1 MSKIWKGLDTV
12 MDALT
17 TIGMIGIAVICIIQI
32 IARFIFK
39 RSIIW
44 ANEASCFLF
53 VYVVFMGA
61 FILIRDNGFIRM
73 DLIQSKIPKAG
84 RFVYD
89 LVLQLLVV
97 VYAAVFLI
105 YGFQF
110 AQRNG
115 IQVSSAMH
123 LPMNVVYSIMPISGF
138 FMIVYSLRNI
148 VAHIRSHINGTD
160 TALDEAGQEGDKK

>member
-1 MSKIWKGLDTV
+1 MEKFWKVLDTV
-12 MDALT
+12 MDTLT
-17 TIGMIGIAVICIIQI
+17 TIAMIGIAGICIAQLIS
-32 IARFIFK
+32 RFIFK
-39 RSIIW
+39 HSILW

-61 FILIRDNGFIRM
+61 FILIRDKGFIRM
-73 DLIQSKIPKAG
+73 DLIQSKIPEKG

-89 LVLQLLVV
+89 LILQILVIL
-97 VYAAVFLI
+97 YAVVFLV

-115 IQVSSAMH
+115 IQVSGAMH

-138 FMIVYSLRNI
+138 FMILYSIRGI
-148 VAHIRSHINGTD
+148 VEHIRTHGKGEEGGT
-160 TALDEAGQEGDKK
+160 E